1 MNHIVY
7 VPVKNVLNLYLKIK
21 ILLKKS
27 IWEYAILF
35 KDASAIILE
44 KKKSVH
50 SVGFISFPW
59 NNFKPPYMHFDF
71 KVSSGRWSN

>member
-1 MNHIVY
+1 MNYIVY

-21 ILLKKS
+21 NLLNKS

-35 KDASAIILE
+35 KDASAIIVD
-44 KKKSVH
+44 KKTAH

-59 NNFKPPYMHFDF
+59 NNLKPSYMHFDF
-71 KVSSGRWSN
+71 KVSSGRWSS